1 MMILDVD
8 ALSSGYDTGDV
19 LHGVSFR
26 IGRGE
31 IVGVIGRN
39 GAGKSTLMRT
49 IIGLLSTRRGR
60 ISFDG
65 VDLTKLPAEERA
77 RHGLG
82 YVPQGRHVFPSLS
95 VQENLRTG
103 RFIGGGARKLDFD
116 LIYATFP
123 ILRERRRQLA
133 GTMSGGQN
141 EMLSIARALIAGP
154 DLLLLDEPSD
164 GVQPSIVQEIGDALL
179 TLNRTKG
186 LTIFVVEQN
195 LELMQHI
202 AQRAYVLDKGAVVA
216 ELTTEEVQNEDLLA
230 GYLSI

>member
-1 MMILDVD
+1 MILEVE
-8 ALSSGYDTGDV
+8 ALCSGYDTGDV
-19 LHGVSFR
+19 LRDVSLG
-26 IGRGE
+26 IGKGE

-60 ISFDG
+60 IGFAG
-65 VDLTKLPAEERA
+65 ADLTKLPAEERA

-82 YVPQGRHVFPSLS
+82 YVPQGRHVFPTLS
-95 VQENLRTG
+95 VHENLRTG
-103 RFIGGGARKLDFD
+103 RHIGGGKKKLDFD
-116 LIYATFP
+116 LVYSTFP
-123 ILRERRRQLA
+123 ILRERQRQLA

-179 TLNRTKG
+179 QLNRTRG
-186 LTIFVVEQN
+186 LTILVVEQN

-216 ELTTEEVQNEDLLA
+216 ELAAKEVQNEDLLA